1 MQAYDQAIAH
11 VVNQK
16 IEINLDDGVKIN
28 YAKFQAAQEG
38 KNALKVDLLARI
50 YNVDKIGLSE
60 EGGDYFR

>member
-28 YAKFQAAQEG
+28 YAKFQGVEAARKE
-38 KNALKVDLLARI
+38 RMH
-50 YNVDKIGLSE
+50 
-60 EGGDYFR
+60 

>member
-28 YAKFQAAQEG
+28 YAKFQGVGAVQEG

-50 YNVDKIGLSE
+50 
-60 EGGDYFR
+60 